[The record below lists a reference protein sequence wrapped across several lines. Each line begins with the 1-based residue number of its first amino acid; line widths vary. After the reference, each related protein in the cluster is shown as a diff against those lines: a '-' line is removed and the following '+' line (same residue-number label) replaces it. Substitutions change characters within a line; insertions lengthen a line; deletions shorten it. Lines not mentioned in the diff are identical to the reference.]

1 MLGMDC
7 INTKILHNQ
16 KTRIQLHIIIIII
29 CLLIVFIA
37 LVLIMHQT
45 YGTIQ
50 TVQKSQQL
58 MHEGDV
64 HIIQSWM
71 TIPYIAHQQHV
82 PDTLLYNA
90 LRMKPTLVNRH
101 LTLEEIAEQ
110 RKEPANGLIR
120 QCQVVIINYRKAHP
134 FQPYSTPTSTRGENT
149 LY

>member
-1 MLGMDC
+1 MDC

-16 KTRIQLHIIIIII
+16 KTRIQLRIIIIAI

-37 LVLIMHQT
+37 LTLTMHQT

-50 TVQKSQQL
+50 TVQRSQQL
-58 MHEGDV
+58 MNKGDV

-90 LRMKPTLVNRH
+90 LHAKSTLVNRH

-120 QCQVVIINYRKAHP
+120 QCQVVILNYRKAHP
-134 FQPYSTPTSTRGENT
+134 FKPYSTPTSTRGENT

>member
-16 KTRIQLHIIIIII
+16 NIRIQQRIIIIVV
-29 CLLIVFIA
+29 CLLIVFVVLA
-37 LVLIMHQT
+37 LMMHQT

-50 TVQKSQQL
+50 TVQQSQQL

-90 LRMKPTLVNRH
+90 LRTKPTLVNRH

-110 RKEPANGLIR
+110 RKEPANRLIR
-120 QCQVVIINYRKAHP
+120 QCQVVILNYRKAHP
-134 FQPYSTPTSTRGENT
+134 FKPYSTPTSTRGENT